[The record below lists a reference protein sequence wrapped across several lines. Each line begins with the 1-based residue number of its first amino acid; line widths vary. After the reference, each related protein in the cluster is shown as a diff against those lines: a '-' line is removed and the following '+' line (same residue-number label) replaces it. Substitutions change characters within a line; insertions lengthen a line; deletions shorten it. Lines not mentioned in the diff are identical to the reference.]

1 MSEIEYRSIAL
12 EEIFDFNVTSNG
24 SILTKTFVQK
34 NKGNIPVYGSTMIE
48 SEVSYDYIK
57 DNVEGIKYFDDC
69 LTINRNGSAG
79 YIFYRKGRFC
89 INSDVTP
96 LVLYEKYK
104 GDDFDVL
111 SVAVWDK
118 PEDTVKGA
126 QEHGIVW
133 SQIINAQQI
142 PTDLYGIEGIPHIM
156 LVGPDG
162 TIIKRDLRGEAIGAA
177 VAEALG
183 R

>member
-104 GDDFDVL
+104 G
-111 SVAVWDK
+111 
-118 PEDTVKGA
+118 E
-126 QEHGIVW
+126 I
-133 SQIINAQQI
+133 
-142 PTDLYGIEGIPHIM
+142 DLNYVNGY
-156 LVGPDG
+156 
-162 TIIKRDLRGEAIGAA
+162 
-177 VAEALG
+177 
-183 R
+183 